1 MCPGVRASGLK
12 SVSGS
17 ITKHGN
23 PRIRRT
29 LIELAW
35 RVVRYQPG
43 YGPVLRWQAVLKQR
57 NNPGAR
63 KKAVVAIGR
72 RLAIDIWRLETGP
85 HDDGEAPTN
94 LRPRRKEK
102 KEASEKEREHNFWN

>member
-1 MCPGVRASGLK
+1 
-12 SVSGS
+12 
-17 ITKHGN
+17 
-23 PRIRRT
+23 

-35 RVVRYQPG
+35 RVVRYQPR

-72 RLAIDIWRLETGP
+72 RLAIDIWRLETGRTTM
-85 HDDGEAPTN
+85 ENLQTTSLLERRAPAEP
-94 LRPRRKEK
+94 LGQLD
-102 KEASEKEREHNFWN
+102 